1 MYAVSQG
8 TQRKK
13 KYFLLARKKHKITI
27 LLVVCLTRKKSES
40 TVLTVVKLI
49 KMSFSPHL
57 SNCLVETFS
66 RKIPHAA
73 LKMGQFN
80 TQDRKFGRKQLH
92 LTLDI
97 GKCTMQTLHTTH
109 LY

>member
-1 MYAVSQG
+1 M
-8 TQRKK
+8 RK
-13 KYFLLARKKHKITI
+13 
-27 LLVVCLTRKKSES
+27 KKSES

-66 RKIPHAA
+66 RKIPQPT
-73 LKMGQFN
+73 LKMGQPN

-92 LTLDI
+92 LTL
-97 GKCTMQTLHTTH
+97 GKTEKKI
-109 LY
+109 